1 MKPET
6 EKQIRAQAEVRL
18 HRDLA
23 RAHDGYARALGALL
37 EEVEDQ
43 QVPELRGPVQKR
55 MIALPEM
62 FTERGMSAGEIARL
76 LDYDEPN
83 TYPVLKSLSDSGV
96 AEQVE
101 GATPK
106 RWRMTVKHRRNRIL
120 RMSRLIPD
128 GRWTTYGDFAIAVYE
143 SNKMAITVGR
153 VASKNPA
160 FTKPHRVL
168 WSGGEIKESWEDD
181 EGRGREECEE
191 RLLAED
197 IGVTNHY
204 AEEKKFIGW
213 ERLKKLLEADEE
225 ANDLDVSA

>member
-1 MKPET
+1 MDT
-6 EKQIRAQAEVRL
+6 EAAAQIRAQAEVRL

-23 RAHDGYARALGALL
+23 AAHESYARAVGALL
-37 EEVEDQ
+37 ERMEDP

-62 FTERGMSAGEIARL
+62 FTERGMSAAEIARV

-83 TYPVLKSLSDSGV
+83 TYPVLKALSDSGV
-96 AEQVE
+96 AEQIE

-120 RMSRLIPD
+120 RLSRLIPD

-153 VASKNPA
+153 VAAKNPA

-168 WSGGEIKESWEDD
+168 WSGGEIRDSWKDD
-181 EGRGREECEE
+181 EGRGPEQCEQ
-191 RLLAED
+191 RLLAEG
-197 IGVTNHY
+197 IAVTDRY
-204 AEEKKFIGW
+204 ADPEKFIGW
-213 ERLKKLLEADEE
+213 ERLEEILKADEE
-225 ANDLDVSA
+225 ANDLDASA